1 VIFLSFDIDIGHLI
15 FWVHI
20 LHGVVFSVGTF
31 GAGLAVDFEVD
42 KLGNLGEIGPGV
54 GGFFGKNELRV
65 EHDLEGADGRKGD
78 ILIGLGVKILVLCGF
93 DGQEIIRNDIAL
105 DKEVGGE
112 VLLEIVF
119 D

>member
-1 VIFLSFDIDIGHLI
+1 MIFLSFDIDIGHLI

-54 GGFFGKNELRV
+54 GGFFGKNKLRV

-78 ILIGLGVKILVLCGF
+78 VLIGLGVKILVLCGF
-93 DGQEIIRNDIAL
+93 DG
-105 DKEVGGE
+105 
-112 VLLEIVF
+112 
-119 D
+119 